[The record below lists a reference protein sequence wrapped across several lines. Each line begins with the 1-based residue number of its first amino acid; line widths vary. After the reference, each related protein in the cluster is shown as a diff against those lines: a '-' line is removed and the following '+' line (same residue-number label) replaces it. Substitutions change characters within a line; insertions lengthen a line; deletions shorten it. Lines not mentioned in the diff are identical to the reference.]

1 MTVHFK
7 PETSALVLIDYQVGT
22 MQLIKTQFPDTA
34 LRNAVAL
41 ARAALAFDMPIVLT
55 ASQEDHIQGP
65 TAEALKH
72 VIPEAYERRIKRS
85 GVVNAWADPNFKK
98 AIEHTRRRQLI
109 MGAVT
114 TDICLVFPAISAVE
128 EGYEVQAVMD
138 ACGSP
143 FEISE
148 NVSWRRMERSGVW
161 LTATNPMIAELVQDW
176 STPQGQKLVPTIL
189 ASTPMRA
196 MD

>member
-1 MTVHFK
+1 MIVYLKESNMTVHFK

-22 MQLIKTQFPDTA
+22 MQLIKNQFPDTA

-65 TAEALKH
+65 TSEALKH
-72 VIPEAYERRIKRS
+72 V
-85 GVVNAWADPNFKK
+85 
-98 AIEHTRRRQLI
+98 
-109 MGAVT
+109 
-114 TDICLVFPAISAVE
+114 CLVFPAISAVK
-128 EGYEVQAVMD
+128 EGYEVLAVMD

-161 LTATNPMIAELVQDW
+161 LTATNPMIADLVQDW
-176 STPQGQKLVPTIL
+176 SSPQGQKLIPTIF
-189 ASTPMRA
+189 ASSPIRA